1 MRAELPKSSLKCDA
15 ARFGAIVRRF
25 WKTSFAVLLCLV
37 AALAIGIT
45 FTVGWRPFIG
55 PRARSLTNRVF
66 ERTPERWSRGKYL
79 VESVNACLDCH
90 SPHDWTK
97 HDAPI
102 TPGMVGAGEDF
113 SSMKGLPGTVVPPNL
128 TPDPETGT
136 GTWSDDALARAI
148 REGIGHDGH
157 ALFPMMPYQ
166 HYRHL
171 SDEDVAS
178 IVVYLR
184 SLPPVRNP
192 LPKTE
197 IIFPVRYLIRAVPE
211 PITAPVPDP
220 DVSDQVRRG
229 AFLVDIAGCVDCH
242 TPVDRGQPLPGMDF
256 SGGQIF
262 EGPWGRIATANLT
275 PDPSGIPYYDETLFL
290 QAIRTGYVKARPLNQ
305 IMPWHIYRG
314 MTDEDLKAIFAYLK
328 TLKPVRHV
336 VDNSELPTLCEICRT
351 THGGGEKNHKN

>member
-262 EGPWGRIATANLT
+262 EGPWGKVASSNLT
-275 PDPSGIPYYDETLFL
+275 PDPSGIPYYDEALFL

-305 IMPWHIYRG
+305 IMPWYNYRS
-314 MTDEDLKAIFAYLK
+314 MTDDDLKAIFAYLK
-328 TLKPVRHV
+328 TLKPVQHF
-336 VDNSELPTLCEICRT
+336 VDNAEPATLCDICRAM
-351 THGGGEKNHKN
+351 HGGGEKNHKN